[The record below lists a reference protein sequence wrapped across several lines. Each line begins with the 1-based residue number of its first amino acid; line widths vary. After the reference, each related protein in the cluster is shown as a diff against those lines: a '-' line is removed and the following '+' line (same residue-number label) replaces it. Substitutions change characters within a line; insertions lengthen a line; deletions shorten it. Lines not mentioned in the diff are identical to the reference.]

1 MGEDSGSGWAEPHSP
16 WAEGASLLASR
27 IPMRERIL
35 IVDDEAGVRA
45 SLSGILSDEGY
56 RVDAVETGEAG
67 VKAVESNRYELALL
81 DVWLPGIDGIET
93 LTRIQAIDPDL
104 PVVVISG
111 HGTVETAVKA
121 VRLGA
126 ADFIEKPL
134 SLERILLAVSNS
146 LRRRKLE
153 QEVRALKAEV
163 EHKHQIVGESEAV
176 RELQAVI
183 AQAAPS
189 NGRVLIT
196 GENGTGKELVARGI
210 HRESL
215 RSTGPFV
222 EVNCAAIPEEL
233 IESELF
239 GHTKGSFTG
248 AIATRK
254 GKFEAAD
261 GGTLFLD
268 EIGDMTLKTQAKV
281 LRALQEQ
288 KIEPVGGSASVTV
301 DVRVIAATNK
311 NLEDEIRKGTF
322 RDDLYFRLNVIPI
335 HVLPLR
341 ERRSDIPMLVRHFSR
356 GYAAEYGRH
365 IKDYTPEAMEMLVGH
380 EWPGNVR
387 ELRNM
392 VERLVIMAKADVVE
406 ASDLGVLRSP
416 SAVTVDPAAASSLPG
431 AAGSIVAPL
440 PSVPPSLDPNR
451 LGDFATLALA
461 REEFERRYIAAKHE
475 ACSGNM
481 TRTAEALGVERSYL
495 YKKMKALGLIAPKKG
510 LEVES

>member
-1 MGEDSGSGWAEPHSP
+1 
-16 WAEGASLLASR
+16 
-27 IPMRERIL
+27 MRERIL

-45 SLSGILSDEGY
+45 SVMGILSDEGY

-67 VKAVESNRYELALL
+67 VKAVESTRYDLALL

-93 LTRIQAIDPDL
+93 LTRMQAIDPDL

-146 LRRRKLE
+146 LRLKDLE
-153 QEVRALKAEV
+153 KKVRELKD
-163 EHKHQIVGESEAV
+163 KDKDKNRIVGESEAIQ
-176 RELQAVI
+176 ELLQLI
-183 AQAAPS
+183 ETAAPS

-196 GENGTGKELVARGI
+196 GENGTGKELVARAI
-210 HRESL
+210 HQQSL
-215 RSTGPFV
+215 RSAGPFV

-239 GHTKGSFTG
+239 GHAKGSFTG
-248 AIATRK
+248 ATASRK
-254 GKFEAAD
+254 GKFEMAD

-288 KIEPVGGSASVTV
+288 KIEPVGGSPSVTV

-311 NLEDEIRKGTF
+311 NLEDEIRKGAF

-341 ERRSDIPMLVRHFSR
+341 ERRSDIPLLVRHFSR
-356 GYAAEYGRH
+356 AYAAEYGRH
-365 IKDYTPEAMEMLVGH
+365 IKDYSPEAMQMLVSH
-380 EWPGNVR
+380 DWPGNVR

-392 VERLVIMAKADVVE
+392 VERHVIMAKGDMVE
-406 ASDLGVLRSP
+406 ASDLRVLRSP
-416 SAVTVDPAAASSLPG
+416 PGMDAGAAAS
-431 AAGSIVAPL
+431 APPPPA
-440 PSVPPSLDPNR
+440 PSPEAPVPPQAAELQDFESL
-451 LGDFATLALA
+451 AVA
-461 REEFERRYIAAKHE
+461 REDFERRYIARKHE
-475 ACSGNM
+475 ACRGNM
-481 TRTAEALGVERSYL
+481 SRTAEALGVERSYL

-510 LEVES
+510 AEAAEAADV